1 MKKGRLLKIK
11 RYIQM
16 ILVLAEVEK
25 NIKSVVENKK
35 YKFIKNTRLIT
46 GVLFSIDIKTFLL
59 FNNKVVLLLV
69 IFFTKGGFLCRL
81 EEILIRLVESG
92 CLLRRWKQVSTGFVL
107 FVKEKYRVLVFVQNV
122 GQKPGLQFKEV
133 TGS

>member
-1 MKKGRLLKIK
+1 
-11 RYIQM
+11 M
-16 ILVLAEVEK
+16 ILVLVVVEK

-69 IFFTKGGFLCRL
+69 IFFTAGFLCCRL
-81 EEILIRLVESG
+81 ETRYARESG
-92 CLLRRWKQVSTGFVL
+92 YLQRSCKKKQSTGVSL
-107 FVKEKYRVLVFVQNV
+107 FVKRYGFVFVQNV
-122 GQKPGLQFKEV
+122 GQKPAFSSKRLLGV
-133 TGS
+133 S